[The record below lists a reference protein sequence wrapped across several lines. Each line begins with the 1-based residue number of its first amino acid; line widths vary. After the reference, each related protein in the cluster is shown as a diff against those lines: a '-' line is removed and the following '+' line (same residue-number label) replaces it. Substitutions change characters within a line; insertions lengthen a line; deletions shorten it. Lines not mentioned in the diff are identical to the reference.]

1 MEITKARVWG
11 QVYFFPYV
19 KVTHTREL
27 NGDLEI
33 IVGWLKWQ
41 LIFGIQEY
49 FYFIYKKCYG
59 NFNFNRITIC
69 DNFLNS
75 LEMG

>member
-1 MEITKARVWG
+1 MGIYWAQFKILVGLMEITKARVWG

-41 LIFGIQEY
+41 LIFGI
-49 FYFIYKKCYG
+49 
-59 NFNFNRITIC
+59 
-69 DNFLNS
+69 
-75 LEMG
+75 